1 MHANDTRPRFAA
13 SRAATLAAALALGV
27 AMSAPASSA
36 SPTPSASKQAAGAG
50 TAAALPTNSV
60 YQLPVALTDQDG
72 RDFRLADRRGKPML
86 VSMFYSSCQFV
97 CPMLIDTLRDTE
109 SKLGAGEREQL
120 GVLMVSIDPAHDTVA
135 VLKQKANERAI
146 ATPRWA
152 MARTDAAS
160 ARKLAAV
167 LGIQYRALADGEFNH
182 TTALILLDA
191 DGRIVARSSQLG
203 NADPAFVLK
212 VRQTLEAGSH

>member
-1 MHANDTRPRFAA
+1 MRARFA
-13 SRAATLAAALALGV
+13 SHRIATVAALLAV
-27 AMSAPASSA
+27 AVAVSVPAAPA
-36 SPTPSASKQAAGAG
+36 PAAPDRANAG
-50 TAAALPTNSV
+50 GVAAALPANSV
-60 YQLPVALTDQDG
+60 YQLSVALTDQDG
-72 RDFRLADRRGKPML
+72 RDFHLADQRGKPML
-86 VSMFYSSCQFV
+86 LSMFYSSCQFV

-109 SKLGAGEREQL
+109 SKLGAAERNQL

-160 ARKLAAV
+160 VRKLAAV
-167 LGIQYRALADGEFNH
+167 LGIQYRALANGEFNH

-191 DGRIVARSSQLG
+191 DGRIVVRSSQLG
-203 NADPAFVLK
+203 SADPAFVLK
-212 VRQTLEAGSH
+212 VHQTLQAASH

>member
-1 MHANDTRPRFAA
+1 MNRRHLLQ
-13 SRAATLAAALALGV
+13 ATGVAAALLLAG
-27 AMSAPASSA
+27 PAV
-36 SPTPSASKQAAGAG
+36 AAG
-50 TAAALPTNSV
+50 TPLPPDSV
-60 YQLPVALTDQDG
+60 YHLPLTLTDQAG
-72 RDFRLADRRGKPML
+72 RAFPLADARGTPTI
-86 VSMFYSSCQFV
+86 VSMFYTSCQFV

-160 ARKLAAV
+160 VRKLAAV
-167 LGIQYRALADGEFNH
+167 LGIQYRALPNGEFNH

-203 NADPAFVLK
+203 SADLAFVVK
-212 VRQTLEAGSH
+212 VRRALQAASP

>member
-1 MHANDTRPRFAA
+1 MHAHPLRIRFTTARVASLLAA
-13 SRAATLAAALALGV
+13 VALGTAMSSQAAPAPAMSQGAAT
-27 AMSAPASSA
+27 
-36 SPTPSASKQAAGAG
+36 PTV
-50 TAAALPTNSV
+50 AALPANSV
-60 YQLPVALTDQDG
+60 YQLAVALTDQDG
-72 RDFRLADRRGKPML
+72 RDFQLADRRGKPML
-86 VSMFYSSCQFV
+86 VSMFYSNCQFV

-109 SKLGAGEREQL
+109 SKLGADERNQI

-135 VLKQKANERAI
+135 VLKQKSAERAI

-160 ARKLAAV
+160 VRKLAAV
-167 LGIQYRALADGEFNH
+167 LGIQYRALANGEFNH

-203 NADPAFVLK
+203 NADPAFVAK
-212 VRQTLEAGSH
+212 VRRALQAASP

>member
-120 GVLMVSIDPAHDTVA
+120 RVLMVSIDPAHDTVA

-160 ARKLAAV
+160 VRKLAAV

-191 DGRIVARSSQLG
+191 EGRIVGRSSQLG
-203 NADPAFVLK
+203 SADPAFVLK
-212 VRQTLEAGSH
+212 VRQALLPYVR